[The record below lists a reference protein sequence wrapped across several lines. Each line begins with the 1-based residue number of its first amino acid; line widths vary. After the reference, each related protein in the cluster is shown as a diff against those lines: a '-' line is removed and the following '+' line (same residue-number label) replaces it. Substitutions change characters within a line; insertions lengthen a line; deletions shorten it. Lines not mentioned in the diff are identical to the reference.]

1 MSNEIKIQKTTAFL
15 LAGLL
20 LAVAVGGFIVF
31 GASAGSGTPQALT
44 QEPPTGADTA
54 PGTVPGVQDVYLKAT
69 AQGYDK
75 SEITVRRGIPVR
87 LHFTAINAGCG
98 AQLVIYGT
106 DVRVISRNGQE
117 AVVEFTPDKE
127 GTYEYNCGMRMF
139 PPGRFV
145 VTA

>member
-20 LAVAVGGFIVF
+20 LAVMVGGYIVF
-31 GASAGSGTPQALT
+31 GAGSGASAAPIPQQQA
-44 QEPPTGADTA
+44 QAAAEPSG
-54 PGTVPGVQDVYLKAT
+54 GVQDVYLKAT

-75 SEITVRRGIPVR
+75 SEITVKKGIPVR

-145 VTA
+145 VAA